1 MTDLTDK
8 INIDAPGKDNH
19 GHHPG
24 RLPDFLRRLARARC
38 LPLSHWERVEL
49 RVVDTFCLQAVDAAA
64 RFGGALM
71 IRVVEPQPNGID
83 SAAL

>member
-1 MTDLTDK
+1 LT
-8 INIDAPGKDNH
+8 
-19 GHHPG
+19 
-24 RLPDFLRRLARARC
+24 RRARTTTAIILGVYQTFC
-38 LPLSHWERVEL
+38 AVLPGLAACPLSHWERVEL
-49 RVVDTFCLQAVDAAA
+49 RVVDTFFLQAVDAAA